1 MNCPHSTLV
10 RDATV
15 DDVICELCGLVLQ
28 NDQIPGEWVAPTSSM
43 KDTETLPP
51 SVSRGISKICSEMRL
66 CDMVR
71 EEAFRLARC
80 IQMKRRHE
88 PSLAACVYLACKNL
102 RLCRMQHEFE
112 AALHIPRKAL
122 GRAISRQLR
131 AGLAGD
137 LSGQDDM
144 GRMLPR
150 IVSAFTRQYPSQIC
164 QRKLESVMLA
174 TYRDHWGRMRDHRD
188 ISMNSALAKCMFEA
202 VQSIEGDRLHEETK
216 ALVKRIC
223 GVKTI

>member
-1 MNCPHSTLV
+1 MVCQHSILV

-15 DDVICELCGLVLQ
+15 DDVICELCGLVLRD
-28 NDQIPGEWVAPTSSM
+28 DQIPGEWVAPPFLT

-51 SVSRGISKICSEMRL
+51 SVSRGISTICSEMRL
-66 CDMVR
+66 CDAVR

-80 IQMKRRHE
+80 IGMKRRHE

-112 AALHIPRKAL
+112 AALNIPRKAL

-144 GRMLPR
+144 DRMLPR
-150 IVSAFTRQYPSQIC
+150 IVSTFTRQYPSPIC
-164 QRKLESVMLA
+164 PRKLESVMLA
-174 TYRDHWGRMRDHRD
+174 TYRDHWGRMCDHRD
-188 ISMNSALAKCMFEA
+188 MSVNSALAKSMLEA